1 MKKGLV
7 LVTGTFNVLHPGH
20 LRLLK
25 YARECGER
33 LVVGVLSDAVSGAS
47 AHVPEALRL
56 EAVRMNGL
64 VDEAFL
70 VTTSVEAE
78 IARLRPAVVVKGK
91 EHLGKDNPERAA
103 LEGYGG
109 RLLFSSGDVV
119 FSSLDLI
126 RREIADESPRG
137 ISLPEAFLARR
148 GIGLDRLGELV
159 RGFKDLEVAVVGDT
173 IVDEYVA
180 CDPLGMSEEDPTI
193 VVTPISTERFV
204 GGAAIVA
211 AHAARLGGRVTY
223 VSVVGDD
230 EAGRYVAGELGRM
243 DVASRLVVDDSRPT
257 TVKQRYRTQG
267 KTLLRV
273 SRLSQRSIDPAQQ
286 DEVVEAAR
294 AALGR
299 ADLVI
304 FSDFNYGVLPQGVVD
319 RVTEL
324 ARGRGAT
331 MVADS
336 QSSSQIG
343 DVSRYRDMTLLT
355 PTEREARLALKNSED
370 GIVVLAQALAQRAGA
385 RNVILKMGA
394 DGALLHGWSDAYG
407 DYDTDQVPALN
418 ASPRDVAG
426 AGDCLLVVASMA
438 LARGA
443 SLWEASLLGSL
454 AAAVQVGRVGN
465 MPIQAGELLRE
476 LRG

>member
-1 MKKGLV
+1 VKKGLV

-25 YARECGER
+25 FARGSGER
-33 LVVGVLSDAVSGAS
+33 LVVGVLSDAVAGAA
-47 AHVPEALRL
+47 AHVPEDLRL

-64 VDEAFL
+64 VDDAFL
-70 VTTSVEAE
+70 VTGPVEDE
-78 IARLRPAVVVKGK
+78 IARLRPAVVVKGR
-91 EHLGKDNPERAA
+91 EHRDNANPEREA
-103 LEGYGG
+103 LARYGG

-126 RREIADESPRG
+126 RREIGDDAPRG
-137 ISLPEAFLARR
+137 IGMPEQFLSRR
-148 GIGLDRLGELV
+148 GIGLDRLAELV
-159 RGFKDLEVAVVGDT
+159 RCFKDLEVVVVGDT
-173 IVDEYVA
+173 IMDEYVA

-230 EAGRYVAGELGRM
+230 EAGRHVAAELARLGVR
-243 DVASRLVVDDSRPT
+243 ARLVVDDSRPT

-286 DEVVEAAR
+286 DEVVAAVE

-304 FSDFNYGVLPQGVVD
+304 FSDFNYGVLAQGVVD
-319 RVTEL
+319 RIGTAGRARTVTM
-324 ARGRGAT
+324 A
-331 MVADS
+331 ADS
-336 QSSSQIG
+336 QSSSQLG

-355 PTEREARLALKNSED
+355 PTEREARLALKNSDD

-394 DGALLHGWSDAYG
+394 DGALLHGWNEAYG

-418 ASPRDVAG
+418 SAPRDVAG

-465 MPIQAGELLRE
+465 TPIQAGELLRE

>member
-1 MKKGLV
+1 
-7 LVTGTFNVLHPGH
+7 
-20 LRLLK
+20 
-25 YARECGER
+25 
-33 LVVGVLSDAVSGAS
+33 
-47 AHVPEALRL
+47 
-56 EAVRMNGL
+56 
-64 VDEAFL
+64 
-70 VTTSVEAE
+70 
-78 IARLRPAVVVKGK
+78 
-91 EHLGKDNPERAA
+91 
-103 LEGYGG
+103 
-109 RLLFSSGDVV
+109 
-119 FSSLDLI
+119 
-126 RREIADESPRG
+126 
-137 ISLPEAFLARR
+137 
-148 GIGLDRLGELV
+148 
-159 RGFKDLEVAVVGDT
+159 
-173 IVDEYVA
+173 
-180 CDPLGMSEEDPTI
+180 
-193 VVTPISTERFV
+193 V

-230 EAGRYVAGELGRM
+230 EAGRHVAAELARLGVR
-243 DVASRLVVDDSRPT
+243 ARLVVDDSRPT

-286 DEVVEAAR
+286 DEVVAAVE

-319 RVTEL
+319 RIGTAGRARTVTM
-324 ARGRGAT
+324 A
-331 MVADS
+331 ADS
-336 QSSSQIG
+336 QSSSQLG

-355 PTEREARLALKNSED
+355 PTEREARVALKNSDD

-394 DGALLHGWSDAYG
+394 DGALLHGWNEAYG

-418 ASPRDVAG
+418 SAPRDVAG

-465 MPIQAGELLRE
+465 TPIQAGELLRE

>member
-70 VTTSVEAE
+70 VTTSVEDE
-78 IARLRPAVVVKGK
+78 IARLRPAIVVKGK
-91 EHLGKDNPERAA
+91 EHLGKDNPEWAA

-126 RREIADESPRG
+126 RREIADDAPRG

-299 ADLVI
+299 ADLMI

-324 ARGRGAT
+324 GRGRGAT

-394 DGALLHGWSDAYG
+394 DGALLHGWSETYG

-465 MPIQAGELLRE
+465 TPIQAGELLRE